1 MRFITSDCKTWMR
14 HAVSGYLFYRKS
26 GCGSQHQTVIPGC
39 GSQHKIVMCR
49 CGSHPQRVKIS
60 RHQFSRIS
68 AKINQ
73 KKAASFVKSAVS
85 PSANSARGKAKNII
99 SFAKSG
105 GGQSAMSAARIANSG
120 RQGENP

>member
-1 MRFITSDCKTWMR
+1 MRKQQSADAKDVTSISNLDAKDVTSISNLD
-14 HAVSGYLFYRKS
+14 AKAAI
-26 GCGSQHQTVIPGC
+26 CG
-39 GSQHKIVMCR
+39 

-73 KKAASFVKSAVS
+73 KSAVSFVKSAVS